1 MFDVGIDSDTA
12 DAGAVV
18 WVGDFISLLTIGW
31 WWLALVLFDC
41 SWCSNEFGWVCA
53 CSWTVVVDWKLFEV
67 VTSDTWHGSR
77 FIYHAQKKEERAKIV
92 ILHEDS
98 FERMDIIYWIGWKTS
113 QNSNSMKSFER
124 VFKQKTHQS
133 RKSEGDKSQTHKQ
146 TCNSD
151 ELFHEIGMVRLQ
163 PEVIS
168 CTEWMALVVLVWDA
182 VLVTD
187 VVVGVVWV
195 NGNGDVPKSDDNR
208 IFFRKDTEK
217 NVWIEWVK
225 KQQQNEVSQIPVK
238 IAITIG
244 VTRAW
249 WWCRNDR
256 FGCCWFWRRI
266 IWRIKSINLNIGV
279 AINVTL
285 LLCGW
290 WCRTTRTN
298 VLTFYCNI
306 IDRGN
311 WRNLCSKWMAGEE
324 KKAHTKNSHLK
335 IR

>member
-1 MFDVGIDSDTA
+1 MVGSCF
-12 DAGAVV
+12 VR
-18 WVGDFISLLTIGW
+18 LLLMQQWI
-31 WWLALVLFDC
+31 WLGLRLQLNGC
-41 SWCSNEFGWVCA
+41 RWLKIIWSSHFGHLTRFTFYLPRA
-53 CSWTVVVDWKLFEV
+53 EKRR
-67 VTSDTWHGSR
+67 TSR
-77 FIYHAQKKEERAKIV
+77 KIV

-208 IFFRKDTEK
+208 FFFEKTPRKMFGS
-217 NVWIEWVK
+217 
-225 KQQQNEVSQIPVK
+225 NE
-238 IAITIG
+238 
-244 VTRAW
+244 
-249 WWCRNDR
+249 
-256 FGCCWFWRRI
+256 
-266 IWRIKSINLNIGV
+266 
-279 AINVTL
+279 
-285 LLCGW
+285 
-290 WCRTTRTN
+290 
-298 VLTFYCNI
+298 
-306 IDRGN
+306 
-311 WRNLCSKWMAGEE
+311 
-324 KKAHTKNSHLK
+324 
-335 IR
+335 